1 MSTEPVALAKGL
13 SSIQG
18 QSFSSSAEAKVE
30 AQVQLEQQ
38 TFIRSLNTKNITHEI
53 SDQYS
58 YAFNGVSM
66 EIDGSKVEAL
76 LDIPGV
82 LGVYPDLEVTVGP
95 KGEVNPYMKDTGP
108 FIGAPD
114 VWDLGYTGKGIKVGV
129 IDTGIDY
136 AHPVL
141 KDAYKGGYDFVDN
154 DNDPYETTP
163 LDWENDPSNPPQ
175 VDDRGARIGPIME
188 RT

>member
-1 MSTEPVALAKGL
+1 
-13 SSIQG
+13 
-18 QSFSSSAEAKVE
+18 
-30 AQVQLEQQ
+30 
-38 TFIRSLNTKNITHEI
+38 
-53 SDQYS
+53 
-58 YAFNGVSM
+58 FNGVSM
-66 EIDGSKVEAL
+66 EIDGSKIEAL

-108 FIGAPD
+108 FIGAPE

-136 AHPVL
+136 VHPVL
-141 KDAYKGGYDFVDN
+141 KDASKGGYDFVDN

-163 LDWENDPSNPPQ
+163 VDWENDPSNPPE
-175 VDDRGARIGPIME
+175 VDDRGS
-188 RT
+188 TYWT